1 MIVLLRL
8 STMIPLLKGGI
19 RLYEIT
25 GDASYLGGA
34 EDAAWPCAFRLEVLR
49 GDLLTD
55 PIAKRRT
62 TARRIIYDT
71 DNLTV
76 FQQIV
81 KVTTNCN
88 SGQAN

>member
-49 GDLLTD
+49 GGFT
-55 PIAKRRT
+55 
-62 TARRIIYDT
+62 Y
-71 DNLTV
+71 
-76 FQQIV
+76 
-81 KVTTNCN
+81 
-88 SGQAN
+88 